1 MSDTFVVRTKKEMFD
16 KVSKHL
22 LAQNARCM
30 ENLLCRYRN
39 SEGMKCAIGALIP
52 DELYS
57 PSMEGCIARQLN
69 QRYNLWPEELNPLAA
84 DLQDIHD
91 CRDVSSWKEELLRL
105 KKLEKIE

>member
-1 MSDTFVVRTKKEMFD
+1 MGDTFVVHTKKEMFD

-22 LAQNARCM
+22 LTQNTRCM

-57 PSMEGCIARQLN
+57 PSMEGYIARQLN
-69 QRYNLWPEELNPLAA
+69 QQHNLWPEELNLLAS
-84 DLQDIHD
+84 DLQNIHD
-91 CRDVSSWKEELLRL
+91 CYEVSSWNEKLLRL